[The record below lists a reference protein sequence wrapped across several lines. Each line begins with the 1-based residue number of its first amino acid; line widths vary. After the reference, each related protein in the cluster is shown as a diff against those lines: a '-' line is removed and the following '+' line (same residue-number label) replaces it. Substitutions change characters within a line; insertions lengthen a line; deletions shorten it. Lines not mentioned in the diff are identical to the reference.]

1 MSWPTVALGEV
12 FEIARG
18 GSPRPIEKFL
28 TDAPDGLNWVSI
40 SDATRSGKVIE
51 RTERK
56 IKPEGLAKS
65 RWVEPGDFLLSN
77 SMSFGRPYIMGT
89 NGCIHDGWLV
99 LKPGK
104 TAVDPNYLY
113 HLLGSQPVFAQFAKR
128 ATGTTVKNLNTQIV
142 SETEIPLPPLP
153 EQRRMAA
160 ILDQAD
166 ALRRL
171 RRQSLSRLSDLGQAI
186 FFEMF
191 SDPVRNPR
199 GWDKVPL
206 EQCVSQAD
214 DIRCG
219 PFGTQLLKEEFAESG
234 VPLWGIKQVNRGF
247 SIPTLEFVSESKA
260 RLLSNYDILPGDIVM
275 TRKGTVGNCAVYPD
289 SFPPGIMHSDLLRAR
304 LDIRKCHPLFLS
316 DQLHWSVDVE
326 RQIDLISGGAIMKGI
341 NVGKLKQIR
350 VLLPPMEAQNTYVEK
365 IQAARA
371 EEKKMVDHAGKVDS
385 IFASLQHRAFRGEL

>member
-1 MSWPTVALGEV
+1 MSWPKAALGDV

-28 TDAPDGLNWVSI
+28 TDEADGLNWVSI
-40 SDATRSGKVIE
+40 SDATRSGKIIE

-56 IKPEGLAKS
+56 IRPEGLAKS

-89 NGCIHDGWLV
+89 TGCIHDGWLV

-104 TAVDPNYLY
+104 TPVDSNYLY
-113 HLLGSQPVFAQFAKR
+113 HLLGSEPVFAQFAKR

-142 SETEIPLPPLP
+142 SETVIPLPPLP
-153 EQRRMAA
+153 EQRRIAA

-171 RRQSLSRLSDLGQAI
+171 RRQSLSRLSELGQAI

-191 SDPVRNPR
+191 GDPVTNPR
-199 GWDKVPL
+199 GWAKVPL
-206 EQCVSQAD
+206 AQCVAQPD

-219 PFGTQLLKEEFAESG
+219 PFGTQLLKEEFAETG
-234 VPLWGIKQVNRGF
+234 VPLWGIKQVNRSF
-247 SIPTLEFVSESKA
+247 AIPTHEFVSVTKA
-260 RLLSNYDILPGDIVM
+260 RSLSNYDILPGDIVM
-275 TRKGTVGNCAVYPD
+275 TRKGTIGNCAVYPND
-289 SFPPGIMHSDLLRAR
+289 FPPGIMHSDLLRVR
-304 LDIRKCHPLFLS
+304 LNLEECDPIFLS

-326 RQIDLISGGAIMKGI
+326 HQIDLISGGAIMKGI
-341 NVGKLKQIR
+341 NVGKLKQVR
-350 VLLPPMEAQNTYVEK
+350 VLLPPMAAQTSYVTRMA
-365 IQAARA
+365 AARA
-371 EEKKMVDHAGKVDS
+371 EETRMRRHLAELDS
-385 IFASLQHRAFRGEL
+385 LFASLQHRAFRGEL